1 MEVSLC
7 KDISNIEQ
15 CIKRSSSNV
24 KAYKRNDKVIAHIHI
39 SLDGFVAAA
48 LNLNPLLLP
57 GLKHFVDSYF

>member
-48 LNLNPLLLP
+48 LNLNP
-57 GLKHFVDSYF
+57 